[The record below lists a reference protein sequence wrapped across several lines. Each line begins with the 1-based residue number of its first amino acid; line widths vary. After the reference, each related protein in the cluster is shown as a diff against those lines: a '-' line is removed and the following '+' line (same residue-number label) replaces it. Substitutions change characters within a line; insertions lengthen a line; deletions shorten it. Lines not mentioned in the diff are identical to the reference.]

1 MCNRACGL
9 RLIPEFTGCQ
19 ADAKVLCSAGQ
30 RIPHK
35 GVWRPL
41 AHFQVV
47 TVSQSQGNS
56 ETKIRNRSW
65 CAEFLLDDILAER
78 SSHCTTW
85 QWGSLILK
93 DNTDIELQ
101 RSGANCLVLHLS
113 PQNVMEIVT
122 VRHSEWHH
130 HCSCRSLLD
139 TSTVLMSLIPKCCFL
154 VVLGTPL
161 GLGWGR

>member
-41 AHFQVV
+41 AHFLGCNCFS
-47 TVSQSQGNS
+47 VSRQFWN
-56 ETKIRNRSW
+56 KNKKK
-65 CAEFLLDDILAER
+65 
-78 SSHCTTW
+78 
-85 QWGSLILK
+85 LILVCLVPTRWHFSWVFVTLHHSAVRLF
-93 DNTDIELQ
+93 NIERQ
-101 RSGANCLVLHLS
+101 HRHPSSESGANCLVLHLN
-113 PQNVMEIVT
+113 PQTVVEIVT
-122 VRHSEWHH
+122 VPHSEWHH
-130 HCSCRSLLD
+130 WCWSLLD

-154 VVLGTPL
+154 VVFGTPL